1 MAKLSSWGVQLCCP
15 EARNEI
21 HSWAFPPV
29 FGHPSTAAFPY
40 PQVRDKDREEMSGRC
55 QIGWAEGTG
64 HQAETGNKGKDKGAH
79 LGACVEEPP
88 APNSSSENSR
98 HLGPVG
104 DQRLLYPFSYLS
116 HPKPQG

>member
-1 MAKLSSWGVQLCCP
+1 M
-15 EARNEI
+15 
-21 HSWAFPPV
+21 

-79 LGACVEEPP
+79 LGCVCGG
-88 APNSSSENSR
+88 APS
-98 HLGPVG
+98 
-104 DQRLLYPFSYLS
+104 
-116 HPKPQG
+116 PQILK